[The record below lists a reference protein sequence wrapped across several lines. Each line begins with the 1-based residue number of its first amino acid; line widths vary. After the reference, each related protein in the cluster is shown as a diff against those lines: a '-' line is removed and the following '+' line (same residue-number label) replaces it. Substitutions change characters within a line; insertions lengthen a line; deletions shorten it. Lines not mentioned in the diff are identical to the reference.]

1 MLARTN
7 YSSEHIVADKGEQIY
22 QDLYQDEYE
31 TKFAGHYVV
40 IEVLTKRAY
49 VAGSAAGVVIKAKT
63 ADPNGLFHLIKIP
76 GSTPNGIKF
85 YFRKWL
91 DCACRLGDKLS

>member
-1 MLARTN
+1 MIARSD
-7 YSSEHIVADKGEQIY
+7 YSSERIIADKGERIY

-49 VAGSAAGVVIKAKT
+49 VADSAAGVVAKAKI

-76 GSTPNGIKF
+76 GSAPEVIRSF
-85 YFRKWL
+85 FRKLL
-91 DCACRLGDKLS
+91 DYVRSR